1 MDAHPLSPPGSLG
14 RPTLSAGAA
23 RYVLDLIQR
32 EQLRA
37 GAAMPSESEI
47 VRTLGIS
54 RGSAREAY
62 SSLAAMGILA
72 VEPGRRPQ
80 LKPLDPQV
88 LTRIFDYALTTAQVS
103 PDQVMDTRRAIELA
117 CARLAAQQAS
127 AEHRAQLQALAAEMR
142 AAGADRSRRVQ
153 ADIAIH
159 VLIAEAGGNPLN
171 RVLLQALRTPLED
184 SVRLHQSDQRS
195 AEEIATVIQAHEDL
209 VAAVC
214 AGQPDA
220 AEAAM
225 ARHFDLSIHH
235 RPAPGTHPS

>member
-1 MDAHPLSPPGSLG
+1 MDAHPLPPPGSLG

-37 GAAMPSESEI
+37 GAAMPSEAEI